1 MEKSAKMQFS
11 NMHLTGEDYDTAY
24 HKEILASGCMF
35 CYDSVYRLKYVS
47 EQEKLELLGEMR
59 EAGLLGQIVISLDTT
74 NQRLWAYHAA
84 DMGLD
89 YILKDYIPK
98 MKAIRFTDRDIH
110 RMCVENPGKILDF

>member
-35 CYDSVYRLKYVS
+35 CYDSVRRLKGVS
-47 EQEKLELLGEMR
+47 EQME
-59 EAGLLGQIVISLDTT
+59 
-74 NQRLWAYHAA
+74 
-84 DMGLD
+84 LD

-98 MKAIRFTDRDIH
+98 MKEIGFAEADIYW
-110 RMCVENPGKILDF
+110 MCVENPGKILDF